1 MKSGIYGDATAANLV
16 AEELATTVLRAFE
29 GTVTVEL

>member
-16 AEELATTVLRAFE
+16 AEERATRIHRAFE
-29 GTVTVEL
+29 GTVAVEL